1 MGGSLFYFQRGF
13 MTTISLP
20 HLESAVD
27 VISLSATVA
36 QKEAAK
42 FLLGK
47 NYLKILEG
55 LEKLSKSKVVLSPN
69 IRGFMLMIRDAEDE
83 EIIKFQKSASGKA
96 TIKAMQDLLR
106 AKTID
111 AGLTALKGIKVAK
124 KWQEL
129 AGRTKNVV
137 KPVPKVKPPKQP
149 KPAPEEKPVL
159 KLGEETRKP
168 EAVGTP
174 QISDHHTGKKN
185 IAEGTKFGNAVN
197 VAIAVFH
204 KLGLTVN
211 DTDVTK
217 AANGSFMISLQ
228 DNKEVKGQKWAL
240 QITQGGKFVAGSFDE
255 KGRGTAFS
263 DEASLAKSCMKLK
276 AAIDKQ
282 NSGTTTAGTA
292 PKKTELTLIDEI
304 SDVMPQTLAKSIDK
318 YSDHFNAI
326 AENLSRNIPGLKCSV
341 NGSVIKL
348 VYGSGEFGTL
358 EFENERWKIAPHQR
372 THAIKDVGQFYDA
385 GYVIDALSEMFALDK
400 KTVAK
405 QKAVGTMNPKLLRAK
420 EELMTSIA
428 TSSMK
433 VFDEVPVPNLTDNEN
448 IVWDCSYKIPGL
460 GVSLPIRFR
469 FNAQKGFTFALNG
482 HPAFKTLTPG
492 IAHNTYK
499 FVKGVISTVAAFVS
513 SCSKKYVLT
522 NGRAY
527 NPGGDEILMTF
538 DSKVELRTFGNS
550 IFIVG
555 SPAHVG
561 AIYQSRFRNALE
573 NSNGDA
579 SLTIIAPNNYKI
591 ICKNDKVLTQV
602 MLDAMIIQKV

>member
-1 MGGSLFYFQRGF
+1 

-20 HLESAVD
+20 HLHSAVG
-27 VISLSATVA
+27 VVSLSATVA

-55 LEKLSKSKVVLSPN
+55 LEKLSKSKVVVSPN
-69 IRGFMLMIRDAEDE
+69 IRGFMLMLRDAEDA
-83 EIIKFQKSASGKA
+83 EIIKFQKSVSGKA
-96 TIKAMQDLLR
+96 TIKALQDLAK
-106 AKTID
+106 AKTLD
-111 AGLTALKGIKVAK
+111 AGLKALKGIKVAK
-124 KWQEL
+124 NWQEL
-129 AGRTKNVV
+129 AGRTKNVA
-137 KPVPKVKPPKQP
+137 KPVPKVKPAKKP

-217 AANGSFMISLQ
+217 ANNGAYMISLQ
-228 DNKEVKGQKWAL
+228 ENKSVKGQKWAL
-240 QITQGGKFVAGSFDE
+240 QITQGGKFIAGSFDE
-255 KGRGTAFS
+255 KGRGTAFEE
-263 DEASLAKSCMKLK
+263 EASLAKSCMKLK

-304 SDVMPQTLAKSIDK
+304 SDVMPQTLAKNFLK
-318 YSDHFNAI
+318 YGEHVKAI
-326 AENLSRNIPGLKCSV
+326 GENLCRNIPGLSYKIR
-341 NGSVIKL
+341 GDGMEL
-348 VYGSGEFGTL
+348 TYGSGAFGTL
-358 EFENERWKIAPHQR
+358 EFNNERWTLHPYQR
-372 THAIKDVGQFYDA
+372 THAIKDIGQFYDA
-385 GYVIDALSEMFALDK
+385 GYVIETLNDMFAVDK
-400 KTVAK
+400 KIVAK

-433 VFDEVPVPNLTDNEN
+433 VFDEVPVPNLTDSEN

-499 FVKGVISTVAAFVS
+499 FVKGVISTVAAFVRG
-513 SCSKKYVLT
+513 CSKQYVLT

-527 NPGGDEILMTF
+527 NPGGDEIIMTF
-538 DSKVELRTFGNS
+538 DSKVEIRITGNS
-550 IFIVG
+550 IFIIG

-573 NSNGDA
+573 NSNDAA
-579 SLTIIAPNNYKI
+579 SLTIIAPNNYKVV
-591 ICKNDKVLTQV
+591 CKNDKVRDKV